1 MTAPNSES
9 GSLVQQ
15 IGFGGLSDGQ
25 RLGVSGG
32 KVAFYGSTPVAITA
46 GTALTALAT
55 TTLSEAKTGMWA
67 FASSTVAKTWRTRI
81 NQLVV
86 DIGVLKTMGLFS

>member
-15 IGFGGLSDGQ
+15 IGFGGTSDGQ

-32 KVAFYGSTPVAITA
+32 KIGFYGTTPVAIA
-46 GTALTALAT
+46 AATALTALAT
-55 TTLSEAKTGMWA
+55 TTLSEAKTGIWG
-67 FASSTVAKTWRTRI
+67 FASSTVAATWRARI

-86 DIGVLKTMGLFS
+86 DIGVLKTKGLFS